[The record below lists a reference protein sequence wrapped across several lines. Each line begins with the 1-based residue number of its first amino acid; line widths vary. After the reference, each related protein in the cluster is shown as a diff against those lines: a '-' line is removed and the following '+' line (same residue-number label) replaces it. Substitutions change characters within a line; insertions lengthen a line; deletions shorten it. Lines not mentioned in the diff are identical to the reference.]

1 MSSTGYRQSR
11 DLAAF
16 PRWRIAGFSARGLAR
31 ISLVSW
37 LFTLAVCFYGDLT
50 QTPAH
55 QAQGAALAHE
65 HTGYSEHDDDGTQH
79 ADDCCTVLQNL
90 PAFSKAGNIPIS
102 LQHLM
107 YVLPAF
113 LLVLHA
119 VLLTPARTRFFST
132 DPPGKAGHGLIAN
145 SLWPNAPP
153 R

>member
-1 MSSTGYRQSR
+1 MNSTAYHPSR
-11 DLAAF
+11 SLLAF
-16 PRWRIAGFSARGLAR
+16 PRWRITGFSARGLAR
-31 ISLVSW
+31 IALVSW

-55 QAQGAALAHE
+55 QAQGATLAHK
-65 HTGYSEHDDDGTQH
+65 HNGYSEHDDDGTQP

-107 YVLPAF
+107 YVLPP
-113 LLVLHA
+113 LLFVVHA
-119 VLLTPARTRFFST
+119 VLLPPAKTRFFST
-132 DPPGKAGHGLIAN
+132 DPPGKADHGLIAN